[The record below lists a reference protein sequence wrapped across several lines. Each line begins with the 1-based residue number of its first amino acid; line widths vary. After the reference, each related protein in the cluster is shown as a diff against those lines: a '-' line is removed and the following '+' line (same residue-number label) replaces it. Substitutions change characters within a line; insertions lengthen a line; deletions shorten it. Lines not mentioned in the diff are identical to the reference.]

1 LKRGEIF
8 DRVRRILQ
16 TEFAVE
22 EQLVVPDARLQEDLD
37 IDSLDAVVLAIHLEE
52 MTGLLL
58 EEDRLKEI
66 RTVNDITDVVEELLE
81 RERAHIAQS

>member
-1 LKRGEIF
+1 LGRGEIF
-8 DRVRRILQ
+8 DQVRKILQ
-16 TEFAVE
+16 TEFAVD

-52 MTGLLL
+52 ATGLVL

-66 RTVNDITDVVEELLE
+66 RTVQDIADMVEELHE
-81 RERAHIAQS
+81 RERAHIARS

>member
-1 LKRGEIF
+1 MGRSEIF
-8 DRVRRILQ
+8 DRVRKILQ

-58 EEDRLKEI
+58 EEDRLQEI
-66 RTVNDITDVVEELLE
+66 RTVKDITDVVEELLE
-81 RERAHIAQS
+81 RERAPIAQS

>member
-1 LKRGEIF
+1 MGRSEIF
-8 DRVRRILQ
+8 DRVRKILQ

-66 RTVNDITDVVEELLE
+66 RTVKDITDVVEELLE